1 VSASTTRKD
10 ETAAAGRRRRAFGTV
25 ERLPSGNFRARVL
38 GPGGKYVSAPMTFAT
53 KVDAT
58 LWVDLQRADQVRGMW
73 QVPAPAPAVAP
84 ARRAEVRTVG
94 EYVHAWITQH
104 PSARPGTKELYAGLL
119 RTCITEELARV
130 PVTDLTAEQVRRWHF
145 ELGERLAADAEKR
158 RAALLAKGRQ
168 VSTASV
174 SDGRTRQAQAYR
186 LLRAA
191 MATAA
196 TDGVIDA
203 QPCRVRGAGTPKA
216 ALGRVPD
223 LAGRLLSPV
232 QVAAV
237 AEKMPRRYKALVL
250 TAAWS
255 GLRQGELMALTRADL
270 DLHASPATVRVR
282 RSVRRSESGRV
293 RTDLPKTPASIR
305 TVSLPAP
312 LADVLVA
319 HLAEFVREEP
329 DAPLFRTATGT
340 LPARSNLSTTFGR
353 ALVAAGAPQVR
364 FHDLRHVAQVFAA
377 EAGATLPELMTRLG
391 HSTPAAALV
400 YLHARSDRDQALT
413 DALSAAMAS
422 TGRSEVTQHLAT
434 RGPDSGL
441 GRSARE
447 LIGS

>member
-1 VSASTTRKD
+1 MSASTTHRD

-25 ERLPSGNFRARVL
+25 ERLPSGSFRARVL
-38 GPGGKYVSAPMTFAT
+38 GPDGKYVSAPMTFAT

-58 LWVDLQRADQVRGMW
+58 VWVDLQRADQVRGMW
-73 QVPAPAPAVAP
+73 QVPASAPAAAP

-94 EYVHAWITQH
+94 EYVQEWITRH

-119 RTCITEELARV
+119 RTCIVEDLGRS

-145 ELGERLAADAEKR
+145 ELGERLAADAEGR

-168 VSTASV
+168 VSTASL

-191 MATAA
+191 MSTAV

-203 QPCRVRGAGTPKA
+203 QPCRIRGAGTPKA

-223 LAGRLLSPV
+223 LADRLLSPV

-237 AEKMPRRYKALVL
+237 ADAMPSRYRALVL
-250 TAAWS
+250 AAAWS
-255 GLRQGELMALTRADL
+255 GLRQGELMALTRTDL
-270 DLHASPATVRVR
+270 DLDASPATVRVR
-282 RSVRRSESGRV
+282 RSVRRSESGTV

-312 LADVLVA
+312 LAHVLIA
-319 HLAEFVREEP
+319 HLVEFVGPEP
-329 DAPLFRTATGT
+329 DAPLFRTASGT

-364 FHDLRHVAQVFAA
+364 FHDLRHVAQVYAA
-377 EAGATLPELMTRLG
+377 EAGATLAELMARLG
-391 HSTPAAALV
+391 HATPAAAMV

-413 DALSAAMAS
+413 EALSAAM
-422 TGRSEVTQHLAT
+422 TL
-434 RGPDSGL
+434 
-441 GRSARE
+441 
-447 LIGS
+447 